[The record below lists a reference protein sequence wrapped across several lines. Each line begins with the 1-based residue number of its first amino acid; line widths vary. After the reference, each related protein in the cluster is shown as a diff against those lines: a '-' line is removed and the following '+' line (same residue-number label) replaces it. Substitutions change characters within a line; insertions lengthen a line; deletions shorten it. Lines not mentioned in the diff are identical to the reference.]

1 VEVTSLTTSTPQP
14 KRGEIWQINLDPT
27 VGVEM
32 QKQRPVVVISS
43 DAAGRLP
50 IKLIAPI
57 TGWDT
62 RYSNNFWHVKINHNA
77 SNGLSKASAVD
88 VLQSRG
94 VDTGRF
100 IRKIGR
106 LEAGL
111 MEDIAAAMAALVE
124 HV

>member
-1 VEVTSLTTSTPQP
+1 LTTSPPQP
-14 KRGEIWQINLDPT
+14 KRGEIWEINLDPT

-32 QKQRPVVVISS
+32 RKKRPVVVVSS

-62 RYSNNFWHVKINHNA
+62 RYSNNFWHVKVSPNTN
-77 SNGLSKASAVD
+77 NGLSKESAVD
-88 VLQSRG
+88 VLQTRG
-94 VDTGRF
+94 VDTSRF
-100 IRKIGR
+100 VKKVGR
-106 LEAGL
+106 LDAGL
-111 MEDIAAAMAALVE
+111 MEEIATAIAALVE

>member
-1 VEVTSLTTSTPQP
+1 MTTSTPQP
-14 KRGEIWQINLDPT
+14 KRGEIWQINLDPA

-62 RYSNNFWHVKINHNA
+62 RYSNNFWHVKINNNA

-100 IRKIGR
+100 IRRIGR

>member
-1 VEVTSLTTSTPQP
+1 MITSTPQP
-14 KRGEIWQINLDPT
+14 KRGELWQIDLDPT

-32 QKQRPVVVISS
+32 QKTRPVVVISS

-57 TGWDT
+57 TGWNA
-62 RYSNNFWHVKINHNA
+62 RYSGNFWHVKINPNA
-77 SNGLSKASAVD
+77 NNGLSKASAVD

-94 VDTGRF
+94 VDTSRF

-106 LEAGL
+106 LDAGL

>member
-1 VEVTSLTTSTPQP
+1 LTTSAPQP
-14 KRGEIWQINLDPT
+14 KRGEIWEINLDPT

-32 QKQRPVVVISS
+32 QKKRPVVVISS

-50 IKLIAPI
+50 IKLISPI
-57 TGWDT
+57 TGWDN
-62 RYSNNFWHVKINHNA
+62 RYSNNFWHVKISPNA
-77 SNGLSKASAVD
+77 SNGLSKVSAVD

-94 VDTGRF
+94 VDTARF
-100 IRKIGR
+100 TKKVGR
-106 LEAGL
+106 LDAGL

>member
-1 VEVTSLTTSTPQP
+1 MTTSRTPP

-32 QKQRPVVVISS
+32 QKVRPVVVISS

-50 IKLIAPI
+50 MKLIAPI
-57 TGWDT
+57 TGWDV
-62 RYSNNFWHVKINHNA
+62 RYSGNFWHIKIDPKS
-77 SNGLSKASAVD
+77 SNGLAKASAVD
-88 VLQSRG
+88 VLQARG

-100 IRKIGR
+100 IKKLGR
-106 LEAGL
+106 LDATQ

-124 HV
+124 HT

>member
-1 VEVTSLTTSTPQP
+1 MTTSASQP
-14 KRGEIWQINLDPT
+14 KRGEIWQIDLDPT
-27 VGVEM
+27 VGMEM
-32 QKQRPVVVISS
+32 QKTRPVVVISS

-57 TGWDT
+57 TGWDA
-62 RYSNNFWHVKINHNA
+62 RYSGNFWHVRINPTA

-88 VLQSRG
+88 VLQARG
-94 VDTGRF
+94 VDTARF

-106 LEAGL
+106 LDAGL